1 MSNRRGKTMQILTG
15 NGEKF
20 AFNTKVDMIQYAF

>member
-1 MSNRRGKTMQILTG
+1 MSNRRGKTMQIFTG

-20 AFNTKVDMIQYAF
+20 AFNPKVNMIQSAF